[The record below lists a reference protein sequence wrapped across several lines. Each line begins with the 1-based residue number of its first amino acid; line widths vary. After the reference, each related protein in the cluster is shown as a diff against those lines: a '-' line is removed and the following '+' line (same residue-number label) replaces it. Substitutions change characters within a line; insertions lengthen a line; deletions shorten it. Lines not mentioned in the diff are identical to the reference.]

1 VTQFRAL
8 LGTAASAGDRRP
20 LSSSFAA
27 SATIQALSVVTGVLL
42 ARALGPAGRGELAA
56 AMLWPGLFAL
66 LGCLGVGEAITYH
79 AARATSDPGAL
90 VGSALALAAVQATVL
105 VAGASVA
112 VGRVLAGHDADARA
126 AAHAYLAY
134 VPLVLLA
141 TYLMSV
147 LGGLRRYAAFQSL
160 RVLVIALSALG
171 MVALAAT
178 GALTVRTAV
187 LVYLGANLATAL
199 AALALLQ
206 LWGLRL
212 KVDGD
217 LVRALLSFGVRSHG
231 GNVASMLNE
240 RLDQLV
246 MSVFLSPASLGL
258 YVVAVTMT
266 SVTGMVGASVA
277 TVALPS
283 VASAGSV
290 GQRVGQARRLVAV
303 TLLASTAVTAPLIV
317 ALPLLVHLFFGGA
330 YASAV
335 GPGRVLLVA
344 AVAFSVGRV
353 LGAVLRALGRP
364 LDAGLAELLALVAT
378 MLGLGVL
385 LPTLG
390 LMGAAV
396 TSLGAYL
403 TSCCWMAGRAARA
416 LGVSPAMLLVPD
428 REALAALPRIG
439 AVLAGSS
446 PGGARGQG
454 QAGGGAPR

>member
-1 VTQFRAL
+1 VTQLRAL
-8 LGTAASAGDRRP
+8 LGTAASAGNRRP

-42 ARALGPAGRGELAA
+42 ARALGPAGRGELAV

-66 LGCLGVGEAITYH
+66 LGCLGAGEAITYH
-79 AARATSDPGAL
+79 AARATAEPGTL
-90 VGSALALAAVQATVL
+90 VGSALALGAVQATVL
-105 VAGASVA
+105 VAGASVV
-112 VGRVLAGHDADARA
+112 VGRVLAGHGADARA

-171 MVALAAT
+171 VVALATT

-187 LVYLGANLATAL
+187 LVYLGANLVSAL
-199 AALALLQ
+199 AALAMLP
-206 LWGLRL
+206 LWSLRL
-212 KVDGD
+212 KVDGG

-246 MSVFLSPASLGL
+246 MSVFLSPVSLGL
-258 YVVAVTMT
+258 YVVAVTFS
-266 SVTGMVGASVA
+266 SVTGLVGVSAA

-283 VASAGSV
+283 VASATSV
-290 GQRVGQARRLVAV
+290 GQRVDQARRLVGV
-303 TLLASTAVTAPLIV
+303 TLLASTAVTVPLV
-317 ALPLLVHLFFGGA
+317 AALPLLVHLFFGRA
-330 YASAV
+330 YATAV

-344 AVAFSVGRV
+344 AVAFSVSRV

-378 MLGLGVL
+378 MLGLAAL

-396 TSLGAYL
+396 TSLAAYL
-403 TSCCWMAGRAARA
+403 LSSCWMAGRAARE
-416 LGVSPAMLLVPD
+416 LGVSAVSLMVPD
-428 REALAALPRIG
+428 RGALAVLPRIG
-439 AVLAGSS
+439 AALAGS
-446 PGGARGQG
+446 GQP
-454 QAGGGAPR
+454 GGGAPR